1 MARRSARVLGALGST
16 LVALVL
22 SHSLVFLVRYGSA
35 YGEALAHAGHDL
47 AWTIA
52 VVSAGVLGVGLA
64 LAGLHQLRRLSAR
77 GSMLGSNVGRAD
89 DPRPS
94 LISRWFT
101 TSARLAATTAILLT
115 IQENVERTW
124 VGLPAPGI
132 GLLLSA
138 DYPWAVLIVAAVGSA
153 VGLVIALFRWRR
165 DVLVARLRA
174 AREFPPAAVAA
185 VAPRSVSLRPPASVL
200 GRAQGP
206 RAPPRALAS

>member
-1 MARRSARVLGALGST
+1 MARRSARVLGVVGST

-52 VVSAGVLGVGLA
+52 VVSSGALGASLA
-64 LAGLHQLRRLSAR
+64 LAGLFQLRRLNAR
-77 GSMLGSNVGRAD
+77 GAMLGSSVGRTD
-89 DPRPS
+89 DPRPG
-94 LISRWFT
+94 LISRWLT
-101 TSARLAATTAILLT
+101 TSGRLAATTAILLT
-115 IQENVERTW
+115 IQENVERAG

-138 DYPWAVLIVAAVGSA
+138 DYPWAVCIVVAVGFA
-153 VGLVIALFRWRR
+153 VGLVISLFRWRR

-174 AREFPPAAVAA
+174 ARQVERHAVAA
-185 VAPRSVSLRPPASVL
+185 PAPTWIPLRPVASVL
-200 GRAQGP
+200 GRAQGL